1 MNREQTSEKAS
12 KPSRRL
18 TWRRA
23 LALLV
28 CELTVLQPSLA
39 MAQLAQ
45 VPLFTVTSVP
55 PNVLLMF
62 DDSASMQLL
71 TLKAPAFYDTPTAA
85 RFLGGTAPNTSPL
98 LKINTAGYYGIS
110 GIRWHT
116 GVPGDNNMWNFGRA
130 EVLWR
135 SAAFNPMD

>member
-1 MNREQTSEKAS
+1 MNREQTSGQTR

-55 PNVLLMF
+55 LCIPGVTYSWAFTNNTSGATFCSATNLATVCVNPGPNAGSF
-62 DDSASMQLL
+62 
-71 TLKAPAFYDTPTAA
+71 TLESTVANVTGSVVPPAFI
-85 RFLGGTAPNTSPL
+85 LS
-98 LKINTAGYYGIS
+98 
-110 GIRWHT
+110 
-116 GVPGDNNMWNFGRA
+116 
-130 EVLWR
+130 
-135 SAAFNPMD
+135 